1 MRAMLKTRKTSGLMR
16 SFSSPCL
23 LLMATVAATLCFCGF
38 ASPAGA
44 QDEFK
49 YGAIM
54 PMTGPIAQYGQYFLH
69 ASQMALEDL
78 EKAGWVNGK
87 KIRIVLEDGKNDP
100 KVSLAAMNK
109 VVSIDKVPIVE
120 SMGSSVMMALGP
132 VAQQNGVVLVNSA
145 AQSPLLR
152 KLGNYFFSL
161 QPLSDQMLPNV
172 VEHAVK
178 VLKAKKVA
186 IAQVNNE
193 FGKGLADNF
202 TQLFEKQGGKIVL
215 TEIFALG
222 ETDFTTHITK
232 LKFSNADLFFIVGH
246 ENEIGYFLK
255 KAKQMGVKTQILAP
269 PGLLIPL
276 TFQIAGNEA
285 IEGAMTGDF
294 AFDPEYGS
302 EKMKAFGKRY
312 KDKFGSIPIN
322 LEANTYDSIMMYAS
336 ALRKGCRTGAE
347 IKDFY
352 HSLKN
357 YDGIAQLVNFDKDGI
372 TMQGSVIR
380 EARGGKL
387 VPVKK

>member
-1 MRAMLKTRKTSGLMR
+1 MRAMLKTQNRVSLIR
-16 SFSSPCL
+16 SFFPPRMLLAAGLALVLGVCGLGSPV
-23 LLMATVAATLCFCGF
+23 M
-38 ASPAGA
+38 A

-69 ASQMALEDL
+69 ASQMALEDI
-78 EKAGWVNGK
+78 EKSGWINGK

-109 VVSIDKVPIVE
+109 AVSIDKVPIVE

-132 VAQQNGVVLVNSA
+132 VAKDNGVVLVNSA

-152 KLGNYFFSL
+152 KLGSFFFSL

-172 VEHAVK
+172 VEHAVN

-232 LKFSNADLFFIVGH
+232 LKFSSADLFFIVGH

-294 AFDPEYGS
+294 AFDPENGT

-312 KDKFGSIPIN
+312 KDKYGSIPIN

-347 IKDFY
+347 IKDYY
-352 HSLKN
+352 HGLKN
-357 YDGIAQLVNFDKDGI
+357 YEGIAQAVTFDKDGI

-387 VPVKK
+387 VPLKK